1 MSILS
6 QIKKKKKEKKSFDN
20 MNNSIHIWKKKE
32 KRYCVCIIDTF
43 GDSYSFQSHFCNI
56 LDFFLM
62 GRIKADI

>member
-6 QIKKKKKEKKSFDN
+6 QIKKKKNEKKSFDN
-20 MNNSIHIWKKKE
+20 MSNSIHIWKK
-32 KRYCVCIIDTF
+32 RYCVWITDTF
-43 GDSYSFQSHFCNI
+43 GDSCSFQSHFCNI